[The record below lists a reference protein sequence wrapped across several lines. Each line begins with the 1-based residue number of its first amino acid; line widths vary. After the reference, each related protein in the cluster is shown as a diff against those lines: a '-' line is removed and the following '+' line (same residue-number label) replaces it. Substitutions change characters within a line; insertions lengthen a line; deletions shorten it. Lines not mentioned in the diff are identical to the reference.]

1 MFSWSLESKDFTIIN
16 KAINKASRIYFF
28 TNLVISV
35 ICILILF
42 SMLFNT
48 LIMFF
53 IGQKFRAILMTFIDI
68 FVIYSIYYNKKIYK
82 RKKSSKYITSITN
95 SVDEYNLTLFSD
107 KIDLNGNCYDEKD
120 IYAVFLLKNYT
131 LFTLVNKSSFIIK
144 HSDYKNELY
153 EWLKTHEL
161 YIYSWDSGL
170 SAKELAKTTRIKQ
183 LHKIRPALAL
193 VLALLILF
201 YITGIGSSKGTK
213 DTIYSEPVES
223 FTFDI
228 EENIYNQFHK
238 GYEYFNSTHNF
249 EETNNIYY
257 SYISQA
263 SNVLSKIQ
271 YINGEVI
278 TIQEFLI
285 FDDNNSCYIKYY
297 RPENS
302 EYFSIEILK
311 TDKIISIHPDENGYT
326 VTSMSNQKLY
336 TEKDMYHLITEFD
349 YIRNEFPL
357 FEYAEYYRGVIHLE
371 FENERFFDKESITF
385 RMGIDDITFITDSK
399 DKEYKISVNNAPLD
413 ELDTFT
419 SLLNSTCEETFVST
433 TTFNQLIS
441 ELNKITTQ

>member
-16 KAINKASRIYFF
+16 KAINRTSKIYFF

-35 ICILILF
+35 ICIFTLF
-42 SMLFNT
+42 SMILNT
-48 LIMFF
+48 LIMFL
-53 IGQKFRAILMTFIDI
+53 IRQNFRAILMTFIDI
-68 FVIYSIYYNKKIYK
+68 FVIYFMHYNKKIYK

-95 SVDEYNLTLFSD
+95 SVGKYNLTLFSD

-120 IYAVFLLKNYT
+120 IYAVFLLKDYT

-144 HSDYKNELY
+144 HGDYKNELY

-161 YIYSWDSGL
+161 YIYSWDSDL
-170 SAKELAKTTRIKQ
+170 SAKELAKATRIKQ
-183 LHKIRPALAL
+183 LYKTRPALIL
-193 VLALLILF
+193 ILTLLILF
-201 YITGIGSSKGTK
+201 YITGIGSNKGTK
-213 DTIYSEPVES
+213 DTISSEPVES

-228 EENIYNQFHK
+228 DEDIYNQFYK

-263 SNVLSKIQ
+263 SNVLSKTQ
-271 YINGEVI
+271 YINEEIIPV
-278 TIQEFLI
+278 QEFLI

-297 RPENS
+297 QPENS
-302 EYFSIEILK
+302 DYFSLEILK

-326 VTSMSNQKLY
+326 VTSMPNQKAY

-357 FEYAEYYRGVIHLE
+357 LEYDAYYLGVIHLE
-371 FENERFFDKESITF
+371 FENEKFFGKERITY
-385 RMGIDDITFITDSK
+385 RMGKDDITFITDSK
-399 DKEYKISVNNAPLD
+399 DREFRISINNVPLD
-413 ELDTFT
+413 ELDTLT
-419 SLLNSTCEETFVST
+419 SLLDSTCEETFVSV

-441 ELNKITTQ
+441 ELNKISTQ

>member
-1 MFSWSLESKDFTIIN
+1 MVITK
-16 KAINKASRIYFF
+16 
-28 TNLVISV
+28 TNCMNGL
-35 ICILILF
+35 
-42 SMLFNT
+42 
-48 LIMFF
+48 
-53 IGQKFRAILMTFIDI
+53 
-68 FVIYSIYYNKKIYK
+68 K
-82 RKKSSKYITSITN
+82 RMN
-95 SVDEYNLTLFSD
+95 
-107 KIDLNGNCYDEKD
+107 
-120 IYAVFLLKNYT
+120 
-131 LFTLVNKSSFIIK
+131 
-144 HSDYKNELY
+144 
-153 EWLKTHEL
+153 
-161 YIYSWDSGL
+161 YIYSWDNGL

-183 LHKIRPALAL
+183 LNKIRLALAL

-213 DTIYSEPVES
+213 DTISSEPVES
-223 FTFDI
+223 FTFDM

-238 GYEYFNSTHNF
+238 GYEYFNSTHDF

-271 YINGEVI
+271 YINEEII

-285 FDDNNSCYIKYY
+285 FNDNNSCYIKYY
-297 RPENS
+297 QPENS
-302 EYFSIEILK
+302 DYFSLEILK

-357 FEYAEYYRGVIHLE
+357 FEYAAYYPGVIHLE
-371 FENERFFDKESITF
+371 FENGRLFDKERITF

-399 DKEYKISVNNAPLD
+399 DKEFKISVNNVPLD